1 MHTDNPS
8 GYLQTGHACALDRC
22 AQSVS
27 YDKTIL
33 VGTWHTW
40 MPWGAACGA
49 PVIGTGSGSALGP
62 RPIAPQG
69 PGRPIVF
76 RCQSSVRVTH
86 RVRPRCATEARRPG
100 SPGVRIGLIVSP
112 DLAWHTLARRARPL
126 KQGRD
131 IGGRPGGWW
140 FHHRVAGAL
149 HGGSHRQGADAGSPA
164 ALDERAAGCCYR
176 QSRGTAR
183 TAPGRGAGQRGADL
197 RSAGDSAPAAHR
209 ARDAAAWRGTAQDRL
224 WAPRAA
230 RSPSRAP
237 GPAAFR
243 YRRARGPVHRPAP
256 TVMMHRLNLAR
267 WP

>member
-1 MHTDNPS
+1 
-8 GYLQTGHACALDRC
+8 
-22 AQSVS
+22 
-27 YDKTIL
+27 
-33 VGTWHTW
+33 

-62 RPIAPQG
+62 RPIAPRG

-86 RVRPRCATEARRPG
+86 RVRPRCATEARQPG